1 MSSAFCY
8 AQPKNSLAKDVKIK
22 TLVEKIVQ
30 KVSDIPQYKEYKNNV
45 ELLKMVCCIVEQEID
60 NRKVKAKL
68 DKKDIV
74 FQVYT
79 RCWSLN
85 PVDLKDLEANI
96 QYLWENGQIK
106 RKGFLKSLLRTCA
119 TGLIDAYYKAVDYCK
134 DYVINYMV
142 DLFLRKTKMPVRVIV
157 LVDTII
163 NLSVYTI
170 VEIILKRYGFLY
182 LLKYVFWLSLL

>member
-8 AQPKNSLAKDVKIK
+8 AQPKNSLAKDVKVK

-30 KVSDIPQYKEYKNNV
+30 KVADIPQYKEYKNNV
-45 ELLKMVCCIVEQEID
+45 ELLKMVCCIVEHEID
-60 NRKVKAKL
+60 NRKAKAKL

-79 RCWSLN
+79 RCWTLT

-106 RKGFLKSLLRTCA
+106 RPKFFK
-119 TGLIDAYYKAVDYCK
+119 
-134 DYVINYMV
+134 
-142 DLFLRKTKMPVRVIV
+142 VIV
-157 LVDTII
+157 ANVCDWF
-163 NLSVYTI
+163 NRR
-170 VEIILKRYGFLY
+170 IL
-182 LLKYVFWLSLL
+182 